1 MLRRTEIKIS
11 EDEILL
17 EITTWDSTE
26 IYHELRI
33 DTETIDTEM
42 IYTGMIDIG
51 MIVTQRN
58 VTGVSDTWMKDIEMT
73 ATEKKSTETLVI
85 GMNDTGTN
93 D

>member
-33 DTETIDTEM
+33 D
-42 IYTGMIDIG
+42 
-51 MIVTQRN
+51 
-58 VTGVSDTWMKDIEMT
+58 IEMT